1 MAAYVAID
9 LLMRDSKFQA
19 AMARTKGALTTL
31 QTQLKAVSQTARLM
45 LLGAAGGL
53 GAAVKVAS
61 DYEETISKFRAVFKD
76 QSAAAEAWADE
87 TSKSINRAKLTTL
100 DFMATLQNTFVP
112 FGFARKEA
120 RELSQQLTQ
129 LAYDLAS
136 FNNTADADTI
146 RDLQSALVGN
156 HETVRKYGIV
166 INETTIQ
173 QQLLR
178 MGIRRSAQEVTQ
190 QEKVLARLAIIMD
203 ATKDAQGD
211 AARTADS
218 FANQMK
224 GLKGD
229 VIEVATA
236 LGQAFLPAA
245 KSMVGAVLAVLV
257 PVAEWTKAHAGLT
270 AGIAG
275 TAVAVLGL
283 TAVAPRVLAVAGVLM
298 KLASVVNVAAAAV
311 MALAGHS
318 LGNVLSMTLTSIT
331 GKVSALAAGFT
342 ALVNPATLAMA
353 AIAAAGL
360 AAYAAIRSAREELAK
375 AHRESQEWADI
386 WRQIKGQDKPMTD
399 AGAVALEAQA
409 GPWEAAIEKY
419 KAKIAELRKEQA
431 SAEGTANWNPF
442 STSDTAK
449 VTADYEAQI
458 RTQERMLA
466 RAEAQATKYRERAR
480 FAEAQAKLFAEVDAA
495 EEARKSSPE
504 GRAETA
510 VNEAREELVVAQL
523 TKAELVARKLV
534 QAGVADD
541 IARQVQL
548 EYEEA
553 DAQEKARQA
562 AERKAE
568 EQQRGA
574 ESFEESIRKL
584 RQDTDVLTGKMT
596 EQQVRIFD
604 LANLETTRS
613 NMEFIYRLAMATGAV
628 RENEAAR
635 EAKKHAEKIADLKR
649 EAMTQEEINA
659 EKAAEIEKAFKAGEL
674 TRIERDRLLEKL
686 NIKREEMRLTG
697 EELLAH
703 SQRVTGALLARA
715 TRTGDAA
722 LPAPGAFAAQ
732 AAQAGDVAAGAALA
746 NAKAGADA
754 LGVLQQIYELLQ
766 GVVNG
771 LMIPA
776 VFG

>member
-173 QQLLR
+173 QQLLQ
-178 MGIRRSAQEVTQ
+178 MGIKKTDEELTQ

-360 AAYAAIRSAREELAK
+360 AAYAAIRSAREELDK

-386 WRQIKGQDKPMTD
+386 WRRIKGQDKPMTD
-399 AGAVALEAQA
+399 PGAVALEAQA

-431 SAEGTANWNPF
+431 SAERTADWNPF

-466 RAEAQATKYRERAR
+466 RAEAQATKYREAAR
-480 FAEAQAKLFAEVDAA
+480 SAEAQAKA